1 MSLRTRRYLELAVGY
16 TLYGCLMGVWL
27 LFGGMPWECVPLL
40 GLVFL
45 VSASLVWLVY
55 KQPEWGI
62 WGLLITAA
70 SAVAVFLLL
79 LIPVLRD
86 SGEPPGPRCGFSDP
100 LFYAIVV
107 PVVWLVFTLVP
118 NIIASFVI
126 GWVIKRLHRKREPA
140 ASAAGARGEQGED

>member
-1 MSLRTRRYLELAVGY
+1 MGY
-16 TLYGCLMGVWL
+16 TFYGCLLGVWL
-27 LFGGMPWECVPLL
+27 LFGGMPWEYVPLL

-86 SGEPPGPRCGFSDP
+86 SGVPPGPRCGFSDP
-100 LFYAIVV
+100 LFYAIIV
-107 PVVWLVFTLVP
+107 PVVWLVFTLIP
-118 NIIASFVI
+118 NILASFCI
-126 GWVIKRLHRKREPA
+126 GWLVGRLHRKGN
-140 ASAAGARGEQGED
+140 SAATEAGASGEQGGD

>member
-16 TLYGCLMGVWL
+16 TLYGCLMGVWGVVSG
-27 LFGGMPWECVPLL
+27 FPWEYVPLL

-126 GWVIKRLHRKREPA
+126 GWAIKRLHRKREPA